1 MDMTLYPGLAF
12 SPQAELLEG
21 VGAADTILKVSDSS
35 RFPAPPNLATIGT
48 DEDGETVLYTALAEG
63 LLSGCVRGVEGAAR
77 AWQAGEVVARN
88 FTAKDHNDLISA
100 VLAAQGGALDA
111 RQAAEAAQSAADTA
125 QATADTAQGAADN
138 AQAAAD
144 TAKGA
149 ADNAQAA
156 ADNAQ
161 GAADNAQAAADN
173 AQTTANSAVTAAAV
187 AQSAADTAQTTA
199 NSAVDAAAAA
209 QSAADTAQRTADSK
223 LAPDGEAGA
232 ATVAFDPPA
241 EREPLESGGTLS
253 ALLGRVARWLADLK
267 AVAFSGAYADLSGA
281 VGRPGTGTGEVFND
295 YRKRTLNDSG
305 IPAAGNI
312 ASYNYAHAEGAY
324 TTASGDSS
332 HAEGIGTTA
341 SATASHAEGG
351 GVKGMQG
358 SAATA
363 YAAHAEGLG
372 TTASGE
378 YSHSE
383 GDRTIATGLATHA
396 EGGNTVAAAK
406 GYSHAEGATCIAAD
420 KSQVLN
426 VASFDAANKKFT
438 FDVTFGE
445 FTSAFSLLAAGTK
458 LFISNIYYVG
468 AATQFTVASVDS
480 ANNAVIVSESVPTSN
495 FTPTYAVNLSHSP
508 STGFCPHAE
517 GDRALAM
524 GNYGSHAEGRETVAT
539 GNYGSHAEGRKTV
552 ASGIASHTEGENTT
566 ASGLRGHAQGY
577 LTEASGYNSHAGGYL
592 SVAEAGNSF
601 ASGFGAFA
609 GVLGGTALGKFNTK
623 IEDAISFLIV
633 GKGTSDT
640 ARANCF
646 RVTDTGVF
654 AAGNYASTGADY
666 AEYFQWE
673 DGNPDGADR
682 VGRFVTLAGEQIRL
696 AGPGDGFLLGV
707 VSGAPSVTGDAHDD
721 QWRGMF
727 LEDVYGR
734 PVYEERDFPAELGP
748 DGEEIMPA
756 RRETVQALNPD
767 YDNTQEYLPRS
778 QRPEWA
784 AVGMMGKLTV
794 DDDGSCV
801 PDGWCTAG
809 EGGIAVRSDTP
820 TRYRVMRRVDANHI
834 RILIL

>member
-1 MDMTLYPGLAF
+1 MDITLYPGLAF
-12 SPQAELLEG
+12 SPQAELSEG

-281 VGRPGTGTGEVFND
+281 VGRPGTGANAEVFNG
-295 YRKRTLNDSG
+295 Y
-305 IPAAGNI
+305 AGNF
-312 ASYNYAHAEGAY
+312 ATGQY
-324 TTASGDSS
+324 S
-332 HAEGIGTTA
+332 HAEGRCA
-341 SATASHAEGG
+341 
-351 GVKGMQG
+351 
-358 SAATA
+358 
-363 YAAHAEGLG
+363 
-372 TTASGE
+372 
-378 YSHSE
+378 
-383 GDRTIATGLATHA
+383 
-396 EGGNTVAAAK
+396 VAAAK
-406 GYSHAEGATCIAAD
+406 YASHAEGATCIVAD
-420 KSQVLN
+420 KSQAFKI
-426 VASFDAANKKFT
+426 ASFDTASKKFT
-438 FDVTFGE
+438 FDTTFGA
-445 FTSAFSLLAAGTK
+445 FADAFSHLAAGTK
-458 LFISNIYYVG
+458 LFVVNDYYIG
-468 AATQFTVASVDS
+468 DAKQFTVASVDS
-480 ANNAVIVSESVPTSN
+480 ANNAVIVSETVSTSG
-495 FTPTYAVNLSHSP
+495 FTPTYVVNLSRSP
-508 STGFCPHAE
+508 STGYCSHAE
-517 GDRALAM
+517 GDRTLAI
-524 GNYGSHAEGRETVAT
+524 GNYGAHAEGRGTSSTGDSAHAEGNGTSSTGYSAHAEGRLTLAGAEYAHAEGYGATASGYCSHAEGMNTTSNGAR
-539 GNYGSHAEGRKTV
+539 SHAEGAGTT
-552 ASGIASHTEGENTT
+552 TEGYG
-566 ASGLRGHAQGY
+566 AHAEGVN
-577 LTEASGYNSHAGGYL
+577 TEATGYSAHAEGGFTKATGQYAHSGGYRTIAA
-592 SVAEAGNSF
+592 AESQ
-601 ASGFGAFA
+601 
-609 GVLGGTALGKFNTK
+609 TAIGSNNKESANESDKL
-623 IEDAISFLIV
+623 LV
-633 GKGTSDT
+633 GKGSVL

-646 RVTDTGVF
+646 RVTDTGT
-654 AAGNYASTGADY
+654 YATGSYNATGADY
-666 AEYFQWE
+666 AEYFQWA

-682 VGRFVTLAGEQIRL
+682 VGRFVTLEGEQIRL